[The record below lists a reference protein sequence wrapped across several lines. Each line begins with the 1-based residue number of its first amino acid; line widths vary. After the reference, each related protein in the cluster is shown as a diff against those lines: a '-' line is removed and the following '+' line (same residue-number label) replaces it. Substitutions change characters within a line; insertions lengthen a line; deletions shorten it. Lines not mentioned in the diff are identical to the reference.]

1 MSEAKKD
8 QINIKNRKANFEY
21 EVLDK
26 YTAGIQLT
34 GSEIK
39 SIRAGEANLK
49 EAYCFFRKD
58 ELYIKNMHISEYSH
72 GGVYNHDPIRLRKM
86 LLTKK
91 ELKKL
96 QEKKKKDK
104 SLTIVPLRLFISN
117 RGFAKLNIALAKG
130 KKSHDKRHSIK
141 EKESKREL
149 QRALKY
155 KR

>member
-91 ELKKL
+91 ELSKL
-96 QEKKKKDK
+96 QDKKKKDK

-117 RGFAKLNIALAKG
+117 RGFAKLDIALAKG

-149 QRALKY
+149 QRAMKY

>member
-91 ELKKL
+91 ELNKL

-104 SLTIVPLRLFISN
+104 SLTIVPLRLFVSD
-117 RGFAKLNIALAKG
+117 RGFAKLDIALAKG